1 MRKLKVHLLVM
12 ATCLFCISAHAGYTH
27 YWTWHQKPSD
37 IDLKACVVDMRRIVE
52 VRTNLLVGPDGSG
65 SVILD
70 PLHVDLNGVGDDG
83 HEPFVFPGELG
94 FNFCKTAGK
103 PYDEVVTACLL
114 VARDHFPEDILSI
127 DSDGSWSDGDWQE
140 GTKLYTTV
148 LGRPA
153 RNPMSPTARV
163 VGWPYNLWIF
173 IPLGLGL
180 VVVVLWLPKILRR
193 L

>member
-1 MRKLKVHLLVM
+1 
-12 ATCLFCISAHAGYTH
+12 
-27 YWTWHQKPSD
+27 
-37 IDLKACVVDMRRIVE
+37 
-52 VRTNLLVGPDGSG
+52 
-65 SVILD
+65 
-70 PLHVDLNGVGDDG
+70 
-83 HEPFVFPGELG
+83 LG